1 MQKVYSWACQIGN
14 LGLWIIWLLIHFA
27 VDLWYFALHI
37 ACAIES
43 YLISSGILKRYKALD
58 IDKLR
63 YLAIVIE
70 SEEAYH
76 IPAVIQL
83 LQWLEDIGV
92 KHVCLYDAEA
102 RCYHIIICKL
112 LVDVG
117 ILKKSKE
124 SILGKLN
131 NAILFEEDGESNLL
145 LDCKHITLEFAS
157 FPDGKEAVA
166 KAANLLFMKYVKLG
180 GSGKIQEEKIFT
192 EAHMSEALRAVGCK
206 GPEPDLL
213 LVYGPTYGTL
223 EIHEVRFPIKSHLQV
238 HNGAPKLWELI
249 RFCVCVKHPLGGCEL
264 HSRASQIRA

>member
-92 KHVCLYDAEA
+92 KHVCLYDAE
-102 RCYHIIICKL
+102 
-112 LVDVG
+112 G

>member
-1 MQKVYSWACQIGN
+1 MDFRDTMQKVYSWACQIGN

-83 LQWLEDIGV
+83 LQWLVDIGV
-92 KHVCLYDAEA
+92 KHVCLYDAE
-102 RCYHIIICKL
+102 
-112 LVDVG
+112 G

-131 NAILFEEDGESNLL
+131 NATLFEEAGESNLL
-145 LDCKHITLEFAS
+145 LDHKHITLEFAS

-213 LVYGPTYGTL
+213 FVYGPVRCHLGFPAWRIRYTEIVHMGRLKSMRYGSLLKAIYKFTM
-223 EIHEVRFPIKSHLQV
+223 VRQNYVF
-238 HNGAPKLWELI
+238 N
-249 RFCVCVKHPLGGCEL
+249 
-264 HSRASQIRA
+264 